1 MVRSAMSSVL
11 LFVLCSKSFSCYGSS
26 SICCFIA
33 TAVESSEQSFDVE
46 APRRQTSSRGPFCL
60 FFVQAA
66 LAEQHPP
73 RRAQKPSPDSFF
85 HALVRRRVELL
96 NVDVSSF
103 CIAVS
108 TLVSPNTAVAYCAY
122 YSLYSSSPSP
132 WKFPS
137 HRPAS
142 LLRRFVVVVVICLK
156 LPIEILSFVRHHLM
170 QFVASSSLLSHGV
183 ALLTLRFLLVNDACG
198 NPK

>member
-142 LLRRFVVVVVICLK
+142 LLRRSSRRHPYCLTALRSSHSVFSWSTTLVEIPNYVIRGS
-156 LPIEILSFVRHHLM
+156 I
-170 QFVASSSLLSHGV
+170 AW
-183 ALLTLRFLLVNDACG
+183 
-198 NPK
+198 